1 MAHALVVTT
10 RVLLCVDLGEKHKTK
25 TLISSS
31 SVVINIHRSL
41 PRRISLSTAGPCS
54 LMPPPLPAV
63 PLYKPCTTTGHAPVH
78 YLRIP
83 AYLLRPLPYG
93 PCPCP
98 LSPPMPLLARPTV
111 HYLRIPAPPPSL
123 RAMPLS
129 VHVSLCAHAP
139 APYLRIVF
147 RLAASYSQPYR
158 HLLHPHNPAAIRL
171 VKSYVCSAPCIL
183 HFYLHRAF
191 GRQWSI
197 PTRRNKRIRAMPLYR
212 SSSTTRTRRKIQSRW
227 LLLRARPLYRRRLY
241 QQHHHHLR
249 TAAAHGKFPSCC
261 HELQRDQVRQA
272 AHGRSPEAR
281 HRKQPRSQTGM
292 VTRQSL
298 RAQPTT
304 RAMQL
309 R

>member
-1 MAHALVVTT
+1 MPLSPRPRALTYGPCPCLALFKIFRLSCRVWAHGPCPCCHDPCFTV
-10 RVLLCVDLGEKHKTK
+10 CVDLGEKHKTK

-129 VHVSLCAHAP
+129 VHVSLSALMP
-139 APYLRIVF
+139 PPLIS
-147 RLAASYSQPYR
+147 ASYF
-158 HLLHPHNPAAIRL
+158 A
-171 VKSYVCSAPCIL
+171 
-183 HFYLHRAF
+183 
-191 GRQWSI
+191 
-197 PTRRNKRIRAMPLYR
+197 
-212 SSSTTRTRRKIQSRW
+212 
-227 LLLRARPLYRRRLY
+227 
-241 QQHHHHLR
+241 
-249 TAAAHGKFPSCC
+249 
-261 HELQRDQVRQA
+261 
-272 AHGRSPEAR
+272 
-281 HRKQPRSQTGM
+281 
-292 VTRQSL
+292 
-298 RAQPTT
+298 
-304 RAMQL
+304 
-309 R
+309 